1 MAAPAAG
8 ITKGRGEIMRR
19 LGIMLAATAVVG
31 GLAPLATPAVAQQG
45 ANAEVVVYG
54 NDPCPRSTDDQVVV
68 CSRRPE
74 TERYRLP
81 KNQQLQG
88 TRQQRQSWAKKS
100 QQLMTVGNTGVG
112 SCSAVGPG
120 GREGC
125 LTQEIQQ
132 EKQAAREAQQDNTP
146 PQL

>member
-1 MAAPAAG
+1 MAVPAAG
-8 ITKGRGEIMRR
+8 IRKGRGEIMTSLR
-19 LGIMLAATAVVG
+19 IMLAATAVVG
-31 GLAPLATPAVAQQG
+31 GLAPLATPAAAQQG
-45 ANAEVVVYG
+45 TSAEVVVYG

-88 TRQQRQSWAKKS
+88 TRQQRQSWARQS
-100 QQLMTVGNTGVG
+100 RILTTVGSTGTG

-120 GREGC
+120 GFTGC
-125 LTQEIQQ
+125 LNQEIKQGLRESREQQ
-132 EKQAAREAQQDNTP
+132 QNDQP
-146 PQL
+146 PQ

>member
-1 MAAPAAG
+1 
-8 ITKGRGEIMRR
+8 
-19 LGIMLAATAVVG
+19 
-31 GLAPLATPAVAQQG
+31 
-45 ANAEVVVYG
+45 VVVYG

-125 LTQEIQQ
+125 LTQQIQQ

>member
-1 MAAPAAG
+1 MAAPAAEIG
-8 ITKGRGEIMRR
+8 KGRGKTMRSLR
-19 LGIMLAATAVVG
+19 IMLAVAAVTG
-31 GLAPLATPAVAQQG
+31 GLTTISEPATAQQG
-45 ANAEVVVYG
+45 TTAEVVVYG
-54 NDPCPRSTDDQVVV
+54 SDPCPRSSDDQVVV

-88 TRQQRQSWAKKS
+88 TRQQRQSWANKS
-100 QQLMTVGNTGVG
+100 QQLMTVGNTGTG

-125 LTQEIQQ
+125 LTQQIHQ
-132 EKQAAREAQQDNTP
+132 EKQAAREAQQDNTA
-146 PQL
+146 PQ